1 GYKKILP
8 CLQNFLVPCV
18 GKTTPRSQARG
29 NVERGSRIEAASS
42 VSGASVTLDTTS
54 AVGTPHRS
62 ATLPHSSEPATIAP
76 KNTIWCTAMPRAR
89 MKLGRIIWTAVPL
102 LAMTVIQ
109 QAPETVRQRP
119 NTTGVMVS
127 AAINVAMAWM
137 VMAQML
143 ARSAPTRRLMVGIEM
158 APATAPT
165 PNTG

>member
-1 GYKKILP
+1 GGHAPRGKQPFQKLLPGPGSRRHCQKGRFPSLRNHYGPAARAWASSCVSTTNVRGYKKILP

-89 MKLGRIIWTAVPL
+89 MKLGRIIW
-102 LAMTVIQ
+102 
-109 QAPETVRQRP
+109 
-119 NTTGVMVS
+119 
-127 AAINVAMAWM
+127 
-137 VMAQML
+137 
-143 ARSAPTRRLMVGIEM
+143 
-158 APATAPT
+158 
-165 PNTG
+165 